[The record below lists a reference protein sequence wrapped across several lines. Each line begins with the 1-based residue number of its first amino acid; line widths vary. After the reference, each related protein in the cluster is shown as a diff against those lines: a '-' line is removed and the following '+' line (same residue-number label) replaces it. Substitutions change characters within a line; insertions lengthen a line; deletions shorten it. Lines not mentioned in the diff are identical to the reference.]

1 MPNPSARIPWIT
13 ALTLAALCHGA
24 FAQAR
29 IESATQRL
37 ERTGL
42 QPRLQT
48 PASEEIAPLYV
59 EEEKDIGPQHLILQK
74 PRHLWLEAAG
84 DLQFGSTSNV
94 YLAEDGKTDSSLM
107 TSTLQIAI
115 TPPAWKLDAGELS
128 AKAGYRHQK
137 FNYGIATGGQ
147 ESSINDVD
155 FDISSLFFQGSFL
168 YNERWLTT
176 LGLEHNRLLN
186 ASAGSYDE
194 FYTEFAPSLSFS
206 RNFALTQKSALV
218 TTISLGGHFSRIDS
232 TPSSPSDAFDRA
244 DESATVSYTAE
255 ILPQTLFQSY
265 YRAQFTQYTRSQ
277 GRRDL
282 VHVVGVGLSF
292 ALCKNASLR
301 IFANFESR
309 DSSDPFI
316 ADYQKLDTGLGSS
329 LRLAF

>member
-1 MPNPSARIPWIT
+1 
-13 ALTLAALCHGA
+13 
-24 FAQAR
+24 
-29 IESATQRL
+29 
-37 ERTGL
+37 
-42 QPRLQT
+42 
-48 PASEEIAPLYV
+48 
-59 EEEKDIGPQHLILQK
+59 
-74 PRHLWLEAAG
+74 
-84 DLQFGSTSNV
+84 
-94 YLAEDGKTDSSLM
+94 M
-107 TSTLQIAI
+107 TSTLQVAI

-137 FNYGIATGGQ
+137 FNYGIATGGH
-147 ESSINDVD
+147 ESSLNDVD

-168 YNERWLTT
+168 YNEKWLTT

-218 TTISLGGHFSRIDS
+218 TTISLGGHFSHVDMF
-232 TPSSPSDAFDRA
+232 PSDAYDRA
-244 DESATVSYTAE
+244 DESATVSYVAE

-292 ALCKNASLR
+292 ALSKNASLR

-309 DSSDPFI
+309 DSSDPAI